1 MNYTDR
7 TNYLVPCFEDMLVQA
22 TKENIGLFT
31 EAIDSLDPE
40 GKTQL
45 GQALEVA
52 FNLLAKVALFFTGLQ
67 QSYSLLSW
75 NNNFKVKREFQEN
88 QIMSFIQI
96 MYNFSTKFYFFL
108 EFSSLVWIWSLRHG
122 GVVVF
127 VVPRLRYKF

>member
-22 TKENIGLFT
+22 TKENIGLFS

-52 FNLLAKVALFFTGLQ
+52 FNLLAKVALFFTGLR
-67 QSYSLLSW
+67 QSYSLLRW
-75 NNNFKVKREFQEN
+75 NNNFKVKREF
-88 QIMSFIQI
+88 
-96 MYNFSTKFYFFL
+96 
-108 EFSSLVWIWSLRHG
+108 
-122 GVVVF
+122 
-127 VVPRLRYKF
+127 